1 MRKTDIERII
11 KQGSTRQKIKLY
23 FTDVAYFNT
32 KGIAQAELKGTVENF
47 SQCSSYYKKCEF
59 DPLCNSPAQF
69 QSFAL
74 KAGYTQRVYNPAT
87 FGE

>member
-32 KGIAQAELKGTVENF
+32 KGIAQAELKGTVENLRL
-47 SQCSSYYKKCEF
+47 E
-59 DPLCNSPAQF
+59 
-69 QSFAL
+69 L
-74 KAGYTQRVYNPAT
+74 KDEILT
-87 FGE
+87 